1 MDVRGVVEAGA
12 KAAAEPTSR
21 RVAKDFIMVSVSFL
35 KMHVRQN
42 FDGILVRRRRLVS
55 MFLLDGDLE
64 VGRPWV
70 QCRSKVKCDVSMM

>member
-21 RVAKDFIMVSVSFL
+21 RVAKDFIMVSSL

-64 VGRPWV
+64 VGRPYV
-70 QCRSKVKCDVSMM
+70 QCRSTVRCDVSMM